1 MSKATW
7 SSPFHPEQSLPAHF
21 LSLLVPGHSLTKNRT
36 IPAIAGSPITS
47 WLVDFFYRRG
57 LCWPCTYISFSR
69 LLTARCVQ
77 FMLSAQSAVYLVN
90 VMAAIF
96 QMLEMS
102 VEKGI
107 SSPKMREVT
116 ISFHV
121 LVDGLAYIFFFSW
134 TYPDDMNVSSVEVWI
149 FYFL

>member
-1 MSKATW
+1 
-7 SSPFHPEQSLPAHF
+7 
-21 LSLLVPGHSLTKNRT
+21 
-36 IPAIAGSPITS
+36 
-47 WLVDFFYRRG
+47 
-57 LCWPCTYISFSR
+57 
-69 LLTARCVQ
+69 
-77 FMLSAQSAVYLVN
+77 MLSAQSAVYLVN

-121 LVDGLAYIFFFSW
+121 LVDGLAYIFFF
-134 TYPDDMNVSSVEVWI
+134 
-149 FYFL
+149 FLNIPR